1 MSVEAAPQGKLPWR
15 QWFRL
20 GEYPMLRAIRRVADR
35 RRQADGDFAW
45 LFNPYT
51 GDELVSLDCETTG
64 LDTRHA
70 ELVSI
75 AAVRI
80 RDDRVLT
87 SESLDLRLA
96 RPASLSGDSICIHRL
111 RGVDLE
117 GGLEVREALTTLLE
131 FIGNRPLVGWCIDFD
146 LAMLDRYL
154 KAEFGF
160 SLPNATIDVAQQ
172 YRKRLRR
179 SHPEI
184 EVQPTFEQLAER
196 LGVPI
201 MGRHTALGDAV
212 TTALMH
218 LRLESGALTASSR

>member
-1 MSVEAAPQGKLPWR
+1 MSVEASPQGKLTWR

-20 GEYPMLRAIRRVADR
+20 GEYPMLRAIRRAADR

-51 GDELVSLDCETTG
+51 GDELVSIDCETTG
-64 LDTRHA
+64 LDTRRA

-80 RDDRVLT
+80 HDGRVLT
-87 SESLDLRLA
+87 SESLDLRLEP
-96 RPASLSGDSICIHRL
+96 PASLDGDSIKIHRL

-117 GGLEVREALTTLLE
+117 GGMPVRDALETLLE

-172 YRKRLRR
+172 YRKRMRR
-179 SHPEI
+179 SHPEL
-184 EVQPTFEQLAER
+184 ELQPTFEQLAER

-218 LRLESGALTASSR
+218 LRLDADALAESSR

>member
-1 MSVEAAPQGKLPWR
+1 
-15 QWFRL
+15 
-20 GEYPMLRAIRRVADR
+20 MLRALRRVADR
-35 RRQADGDFAW
+35 RRQANGDYAW

-51 GDELVSLDCETTG
+51 GNELVSLDCETTG
-64 LDTRHA
+64 LDPKTA

-96 RPASLSGDSICIHRL
+96 KPETLTGDSIRIHHL
-111 RGVDLE
+111 REMDLDD
-117 GGLEVREALTTLLE
+117 GLDIEEALSQLLD

-146 LAMLDRYL
+146 LAILDRYL
-154 KAEFGF
+154 KAHLGF
-160 SLPNATIDVAQQ
+160 SLPNAVVDVAQK
-172 YRKRLRR
+172 YRKHMRR
-179 SHPEI
+179 SHPELI
-184 EVQPTFEQLAER
+184 IQPEFEKVARQLD
-196 LGVPI
+196 VPV

-218 LRLESGALTASSR
+218 VRLQSGALLEKTHESS